1 MKKIFAISLAAAML
15 LAAPHANAQL
25 SAGAGYLNSQEKAN
39 TKNAQRTDLNGF
51 YAGAQYNI
59 HLVAGLGVAPGLYV
73 DMLFGKEESGNA
85 AVSVAGKYTE
95 LALNVPVNFNYSFA
109 LGRDMKVFVYAGPVF
124 QYGLL
129 SRTKVGASVGGKEL
143 SETVNNYEKD
153 YRNPFNIYLG
163 GGAGIDV
170 AGIQVILG
178 YDHSLLNAYG
188 SALSDNASLGRSQ
201 IKVGVGYAF

>member
-1 MKKIFAISLAAAML
+1 MKKIFALCFAAAML

-39 TKNAQRTDLNGF
+39 IKNAQRTDLNGF
-51 YAGAQYNI
+51 YAGAQYNVP
-59 HLVAGLGVAPGLYV
+59 LVAGLGVAPGLYV

-85 AVSVAGKYTE
+85 AVSGSSKYTE

-129 SRTKVGASVGGKEL
+129 SQTKATVTIAGKET
-143 SETVNNYEKD
+143 SETIGNYKEK

-188 SALSDNASLGRSQ
+188 SAISNNAHLGRSQ
-201 IKVGVGYAF
+201 IKIGVGYAF